1 MGPEMDFKTT
11 LTLLIEVF
19 ERENIRY
26 ALIGG
31 FALGVLGVPRATVDL
46 DFLIE
51 KDDLEKIGRIMKS
64 YSYDCVYQS
73 ENVSQFISPVKVF
86 GEVDFLHAFRQ
97 ISRKML
103 ARAKEIAIFEGKGK
117 IKVLLPE
124 DIIGLKVQS
133 VANNPERI
141 SKDYADIEALMDYH
155 KKSLDWQVVEE
166 YFSLFGLKDKFLELK
181 AKYCYAE

>member
-1 MGPEMDFKTT
+1 MDFKAT
-11 LTLLIEVF
+11 LTALIEVF

-26 ALIGG
+26 AVIGG

-51 KDDLEKIGRIMKS
+51 KDDLEKISRIMKS
-64 YSYDCVYQS
+64 HSYDCVYQS
-73 ENVSQFISPVKVF
+73 ENVSQYVSPVKIF
-86 GEVDFLHAFRQ
+86 GEVDFLHAFRV

-103 ARAKEIAIFEGKGK
+103 GRVKEVDIFEGKAK

-133 VANNPERI
+133 LANNPKRI
-141 SKDYADIEALMDYH
+141 NKEYADIEALMDYH
-155 KKSLDWQVVEE
+155 GVSLDWQSIEE
-166 YFSLFGLKDKFLELK
+166 YFSLFDLEDKFLELK
-181 AKYCYAE
+181 AKYCYVK

>member
-1 MGPEMDFKTT
+1 MDFKAT
-11 LTLLIEVF
+11 LAALIEVF

-26 ALIGG
+26 AVIGG
-31 FALGVLGVPRATVDL
+31 FALGMLGVPRATVDL

-64 YSYDCVYQS
+64 HSYDCVYQS
-73 ENVSQFISPVKVF
+73 ENVSQYVSPVKIF
-86 GEVDFLHAFRQ
+86 GEVDFLHAFRA

-103 ARAKEIAIFEGKGK
+103 ERAKEVDIFEGKAK

-133 VANNPERI
+133 LANDPKRL
-141 SKDYADIEALMDYH
+141 SKEYADIEALMDYH
-155 KKSLDWQVVEE
+155 KEFLDWQIIEE
-166 YFSLFGLKDKFLELK
+166 YFTVFGLNDKFLELK
-181 AKYCYAE
+181 AKYCHAE